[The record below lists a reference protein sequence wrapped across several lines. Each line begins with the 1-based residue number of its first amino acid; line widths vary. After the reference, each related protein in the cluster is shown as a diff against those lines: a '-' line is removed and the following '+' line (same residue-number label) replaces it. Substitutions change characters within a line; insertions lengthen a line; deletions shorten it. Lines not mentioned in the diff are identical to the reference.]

1 MIRQGQ
7 TLAFLIFLF
16 IPTLVFGQKAKID
29 FEKTVLEAG
38 LVQET
43 GGKVTYNFK
52 FVNKGKAPLLIKYV
66 ETTCGCT
73 VPKWNRR
80 PIMPRDSGV
89 ISVVFNP
96 KDRPGSFSKKIVVY
110 TNGTPPNHVL
120 KLNGEVVSKPINVE
134 KEYPFSAGELR
145 FNTDTI
151 YLNQLKIKQQIVNMI
166 HTGKKNISI
175 TSIVKPDYL
184 EVDYTP
190 FTLEK
195 GMIGNLIIRFT
206 GNENT
211 TFSPTDHIVIRTS
224 QGESFSF
231 SLAH

>member
-1 MIRQGQ
+1 MIRLGKI
-7 TLAFLIFLF
+7 LAYSIFFLL
-16 IPTLVFGQKAKID
+16 PALAVGQKAKID

-43 GGKVTYNFK
+43 GGKITYHFK

-96 KDRPGSFSKKIVVY
+96 KDRPGTFSKKIVVY

-120 KLNGEVVSKPINVE
+120 KLNGKVVGKPVNVE
-134 KEYPFSAGELR
+134 KEYPFPAGELR

-151 YLNQLKIKQQIVNMI
+151 YLSRLKIKQQIVNMVN
-166 HTGKKNISI
+166 TGKKAISI
-175 TSIVKPDYL
+175 VSIVKPDYI
-184 EVDYTP
+184 ETDYTP

-195 GMIGNLIIRFT
+195 GMIGNLIIRYI
-206 GNENT
+206 GNGNT
-211 TFSPTDHIVIRTS
+211 TFSPADRIVIRTN
-224 QGESFSF
+224 QGESFTF
-231 SLAH
+231 PLTR

>member
-1 MIRQGQ
+1 MIRQGKI
-7 TLAFLIFLF
+7 LVYSIFFFLPAFA
-16 IPTLVFGQKAKID
+16 FGQKAKID
-29 FEKTVLEAG
+29 FEKTILEAG

-73 VPKWNRR
+73 VPRWNRR

-120 KLNGEVVSKPINVE
+120 KLNGEVVSKPVNME
-134 KEYPFSAGELR
+134 KEYPLSAGELR

-151 YLNQLKIKQQIVNMI
+151 YLSQLKIKQQIVNMI
-166 HTGKKNISI
+166 NTGKKNISI

-190 FTLEK
+190 FILEK
-195 GMIGNLIIRFT
+195 GMIGNLIIRYT
-206 GNENT
+206 GNEDT
-211 TFSPTDHIVIRTS
+211 RVSPSDQLVIRTS
-224 QGESFSF
+224 QDESFSF
-231 SLAH
+231 HLVN

>member
-1 MIRQGQ
+1 M
-7 TLAFLIFLF
+7 LF
-16 IPTLVFGQKAKID
+16 IPALAFGQKAKIA
-29 FEKTVLEAG
+29 FEKNTIDAG

-43 GGKVTYNFK
+43 GGKITYNFK

-80 PIMPRDSGV
+80 PILPQDSGT

-96 KDRPGSFSKKIVVY
+96 KDRPGTFSKKIIVY
-110 TNGTPPNHVL
+110 TNGTPPNLVL
-120 KLNGEVVSKPINVE
+120 KLNGEVVGKPADID
-134 KEYPFSAGELR
+134 KEYPFTAGELR
-145 FNTDTI
+145 VNTDTI
-151 YLNQLKIKQQIVNMI
+151 SINQLKTKQQIVNMI
-166 HTGKKNISI
+166 NTGKKNISI

-190 FTLEK
+190 FTMEK
-195 GMIGNLIIRFT
+195 GMLGNLIIRYT

-211 TFSPTDHIVIRTS
+211 AFSPADRLVIQTS

-231 SLAH
+231 SLVY